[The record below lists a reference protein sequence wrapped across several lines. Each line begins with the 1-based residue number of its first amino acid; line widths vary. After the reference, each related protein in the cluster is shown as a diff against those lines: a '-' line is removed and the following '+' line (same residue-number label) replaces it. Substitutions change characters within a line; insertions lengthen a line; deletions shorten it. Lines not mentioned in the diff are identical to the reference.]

1 MKEPFKTFK
10 YWTQAEYKIGK
21 EKIPIV
27 SQLVLA
33 NFFKKKYTNNKPW
46 IWHVCQ
52 IFSLLKCKKGIQ
64 PFDHTFILYVYPW
77 LIVIYRVDVRVQEH
91 LLFIFLWCWHQVF
104 KNTICGCGSYVCSVQ
119 TIPPGH
125 HRQSCYEIFWSI
137 FL

>member
-1 MKEPFKTFK
+1 MNTGRIQDRKGKKSYSFS
-10 YWTQAEYKIGK
+10 IGSCK
-21 EKIPIV
+21 LL
-27 SQLVLA
+27 Q
-33 NFFKKKYTNNKPW
+33 KKYTNNKPW

-77 LIVIYRVDVRVQEH
+77 LIVIYRVNVRVQEH

-125 HRQSCYEIFWSI
+125 HRQSCYEFFWS
-137 FL
+137 FFCKWKGLL